1 MSKTARRA
9 LIIFTIALAV
19 VLYFSSSIRY
29 WMTPKV
35 TLSTVNSGTIVW
47 QRQISQMRWSSP
59 QVTTVAA
66 SPYLPE
72 NIKITD
78 GQEFQ
83 SRQVLQGEKLFTLDQ
98 VTLDSAI
105 VEAEESYASQLS
117 YEVSYRRELT
127 EAQKNAQEVLT
138 QATTAL
144 EKGATA
150 NAKRKAQLEQAYQT
164 AQEDYDLIVTQGIY
178 SGTTLEI
185 VTAKTQKAQACLD
198 ALKALRQNG
207 YAMVAP
213 CDGLLVSWPSD
224 VGTALQA
231 NQQYFTIIPD
241 DAERQLVVTLGE
253 ECTLPNEL
261 AQVTLASTE
270 SALER
275 YTFSMT
281 SKGTNA
287 QGAVELTLE
296 GDRTVFE
303 KIDLS
308 KSYKLNYES
317 EFYQALVPNE
327 AFITQDTVYV
337 VKSQYNNGQTE
348 QVIQSV
354 KVNRESG
361 NASYTPV
368 TGNSLSVGDQ
378 VVTGW
383 DRTITVGQTVIVV
396 NSLAQ

>member
-83 SRQVLQGEKLFTLDQ
+83 SRQVLQGEKLLTLDH

-105 VEAEESYASQLS
+105 VEAEGSYASQLS

-275 YTFSMT
+275 YTFSVT

-383 DRTITVGQTVIVV
+383 DRAITVGQTVIVV

>member
-35 TLSTVNSGTIVW
+35 TLSTVSSGTIVW

-83 SRQVLQGEKLFTLDQ
+83 SRQVLQGEKLLTLDH

-127 EAQKNAQEVLT
+127 EAQKNTQEVLT

-185 VTAKTQKAQACLD
+185 VTSKAQKAQACLD

-275 YTFSMT
+275 YTFSVT

-383 DRTITVGQTVIVV
+383 DRAITVGQTVIVV